1 MKLTKKQQ
9 KRILCKFIETLVRFG
24 YDISPYIQKP
34 CSNFNMKGVLS
45 HIVGLHKEHG
55 EFNESNEF
63 MPKLMEEFT
72 DELEEEFGQFTN
84 Q

>member
-1 MKLTKKQQ
+1 MKLTKKEE

-34 CSNFNMKGVLS
+34 CSYFNMVACLNY
-45 HIVGLHKEHG
+45 IVKIHKDHG
-55 EFNESNEF
+55 EFDEYRKF
-63 MPKLMEEFT
+63 MPKLKWEFI
-72 DELEEEFGQFTN
+72 DDLEEEFGQFTN

>member
-1 MKLTKKQQ
+1 MKLTKKEE

-34 CSNFNMKGVLS
+34 CSYFNMKGVLG
-45 HIVGLHKEHG
+45 HIVEIHKDHG
-55 EFNESNEF
+55 EFDEYS
-63 MPKLMEEFT
+63 EFT
-72 DELEEEFGQFTN
+72 PRLLREFVAELEREFGQFTN

>member
-1 MKLTKKQQ
+1 MKLTKKEE

-34 CSNFNMKGVLS
+34 CSYFNMKAVLN
-45 HIVGLHKEHG
+45 HIVEIHKDHG
-55 EFNESNEF
+55 EFNESREF
-63 MPKLMEEFT
+63 MPEMKEEFIS
-72 DELEEEFGQFTN
+72 ELEEEFGQFTN

>member
-9 KRILCKFIETLVRFG
+9 KRILVRFIETLVRFG

-34 CSNFNMKGVLS
+34 CSYFNMKGVLNR
-45 HIVGLHKEHG
+45 IVEIHEDHG
-55 EFNESNEF
+55 EFNEYSEF
-63 MPKLMEEFT
+63 MPKLKEEFIA
-72 DELEEEFGQFTN
+72 ELEEEFGQFTN